1 MINWASNEIFIL
13 IPQALN
19 KHQDTFRKQ
28 QKSGIHHEDTFLQ
41 EAATREESY
50 KSTLI
55 EYETELKT
63 CKQALERFSSEN
75 ERLNSALLECQ
86 QHNDSL
92 EEQRRQIKNEIRE
105 YKIRENRNL
114 ADYAELEDEN
124 IMLQKQVSQLKQSQ
138 VEFEGR
144 WMAWCGV
151 NCWIAAAVFCFLRGG
166 YWL

>member
-1 MINWASNEIFIL
+1 LICASHVL
-13 IPQALN
+13 QALS

-50 KSTLI
+50 KSTLL

-63 CKQALERFSSEN
+63 CKQAIERFSSEN
-75 ERLNSALLECQ
+75 ERLNTALHECQ

-92 EEQRRQIKNEIRE
+92 EDQRRQIKNEIRE

-138 VEFEGR
+138 VEFEGTQASGAKSDYLHF
-144 WMAWCGV
+144 MEIYNIV
-151 NCWIAAAVFCFLRGG
+151 P
-166 YWL
+166 YS